1 MVYSCKDCV
10 LENIKYKHID
20 FTVED
25 ENADINFNAIVN
37 SPSENVEIRF
47 EQLNSKEVEK
57 MGSEDYESTF
67 LFDKKKG
74 LKIG

>member
-1 MVYSCKDCV
+1 M

-20 FTVED
+20 FTIED

-47 EQLNSKEVEK
+47 EQLSSKDIK
-57 MGSEDYESTF
+57 KSAGSEDYEKTF

-74 LKIG
+74 